1 MSKRRKYETPE
12 KFMEVLQNIAK
23 VEIDE
28 DENGPREP
36 SKDFRYFYN
45 NIY

>member
-1 MSKRRKYETPE
+1 
-12 KFMEVLQNIAK
+12 MEVLQNIAK